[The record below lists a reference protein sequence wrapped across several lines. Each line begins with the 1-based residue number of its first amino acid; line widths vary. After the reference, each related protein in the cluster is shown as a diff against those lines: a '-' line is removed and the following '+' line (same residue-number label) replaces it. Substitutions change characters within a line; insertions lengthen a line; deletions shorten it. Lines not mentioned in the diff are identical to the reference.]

1 MSIEAPETSQPHQ
14 PAPPSDVTGGSH
26 RLLPS
31 TRKRARR
38 KRRFLIPVA
47 MFAVGVLGL
56 LLLPPP
62 PQPLASSQSNFMGGA
77 PSQMD
82 LAGMNTMRLRFP
94 AGVRSNWHS
103 HAEGQLLMVEE
114 GRGVTQDRGGAL
126 RVAMPG
132 QPWWTPAGVEHWHG
146 AHPDEDVVQ
155 MTIYAGGVDWLE
167 PVTDDVY
174 RAPAG
179 R

>member
-1 MSIEAPETSQPHQ
+1 MSREAREKPRIHQ
-14 PAPPSDVTGGSH
+14 PPQTPDPAGSSDAPAS
-26 RLLPS
+26 S
-31 TRKRARR
+31 TPDRGDRTP
-38 KRRFLIPVA
+38 RFLIPVA
-47 MFAVGVLGL
+47 IFAAGVFGL
-56 LLLPPP
+56 ILLPPP

-114 GRGVTQDRGGAL
+114 GRGVTQARGGPI

-132 QPWWTPAGVEHWHG
+132 EPWWTPAGVEHWHG

-155 MTIYAGGVDWLE
+155 LTIYAGGVEWLE

-174 RAPAG
+174 RAPTG
-179 R
+179 Q

>member
-1 MSIEAPETSQPHQ
+1 MSREAPETPRDLQPSRTPDLAGASDANSP
-14 PAPPSDVTGGSH
+14 PA
-26 RLLPS
+26 
-31 TRKRARR
+31 RKHAGRTP
-38 KRRFLIPVA
+38 RFLIPVA

-56 LLLPPP
+56 ILLPPP

-94 AGVRSNWHS
+94 AGVRSNWHT

-114 GRGVTQDRGGAL
+114 GRGVTQDRGGPI

-132 QPWWTPAGVEHWHG
+132 EPWWTPAGVEHWHG

-155 MTIYAGGVDWLE
+155 LTIYAGGVEWLE

-174 RAPAG
+174 RAPADQ
-179 R
+179 